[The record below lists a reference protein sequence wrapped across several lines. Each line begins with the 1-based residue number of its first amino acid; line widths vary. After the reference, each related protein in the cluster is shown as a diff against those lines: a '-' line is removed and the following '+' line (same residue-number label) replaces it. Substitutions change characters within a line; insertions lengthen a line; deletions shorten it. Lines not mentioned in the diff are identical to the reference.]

1 MSMQNFW
8 GVKEVLYGVVQV
20 VNYVLLRHN
29 DLIRDE
35 IRVIAP
41 HTETK
46 KLTFLNQR
54 FRNKAKKE
62 FCSRRYC
69 VRYAPSKPY

>member
-1 MSMQNFW
+1 MHRHCFRLLLGPVHVLGEIANDEYAKFG
-8 GVKEVLYGVVQV
+8 GVKEVLYGIVQV

-41 HTETK
+41 HTESK
-46 KLTFLNQR
+46 KLQF
-54 FRNKAKKE
+54 
-62 FCSRRYC
+62 
-69 VRYAPSKPY
+69 

>member
-41 HTETK
+41 HTESK
-46 KLTFLNQR
+46 KLQF
-54 FRNKAKKE
+54 
-62 FCSRRYC
+62 
-69 VRYAPSKPY
+69 